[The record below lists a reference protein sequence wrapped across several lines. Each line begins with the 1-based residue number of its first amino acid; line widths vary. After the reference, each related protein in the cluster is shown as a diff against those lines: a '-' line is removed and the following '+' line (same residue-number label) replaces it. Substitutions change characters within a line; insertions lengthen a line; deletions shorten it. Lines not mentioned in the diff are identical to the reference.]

1 MQQLSIRE
9 MRSSLG
15 QLDHLLKDAGE
26 LIITRHGKAIARILP
41 VCRQKKRPS
50 HSDLRHSMPYFNA
63 ASETL
68 VRRDRDER

>member
-15 QLDHLLKDAGE
+15 KLDHLLEDAGE
-26 LIITRHGKAIARILP
+26 LIVTRHGKAIARISP
-41 VCRQKKRPS
+41 ISPPKKRPS
-50 HSDLRHSMPYFNA
+50 HSDLRRSMPYLNT

-68 VRRDRDER
+68 IRRDRDEG

>member
-15 QLDHLLKDAGE
+15 QLDHLLEDAGE

-50 HSDLRHSMPYFNA
+50 HSDLRRSMPYL
-63 ASETL
+63 STPSTDL
-68 VRRDRDER
+68 IRRDRDER

>member
-15 QLDHLLKDAGE
+15 KLDNLLDDAGE

-50 HSDLRHSMPYFNA
+50 HIDLRRSMPYLRT
-63 ASETL
+63 ASEVL
-68 VRRDRDER
+68 IRRDRDER